1 MADYIGRYRSNYF
14 AVKDRKAFEQF
25 CKRFNLERITDDKDK
40 SLVGFLDSGF
50 NGSIPVSIY
59 NEEQDDNE
67 DIDFLAELS
76 THLAPG
82 HVAIVKEVGYEKM
95 RYLVGLAFA
104 VNSAGEQVKIDLYDI
119 YEKAKPLG
127 KHITACEY

>member
-14 AVKDRKAFEQF
+14 AVKDREAFEQF